1 MSAHEMKQR
10 MEEILAAR
18 KEAIGPLLE
27 VQGQRADLLKQ
38 LALLDKPYSEAYATA
53 EAGGVGAWTSWRP
66 LGAEEPA
73 KRPKPRSRARRASTA
88 KGTEPTASSPAA
100 VPAQDSTGSAAPL
113 GADAQPG

>member
-53 EAGGVGAWTSWRP
+53 EAGGWSLDELAA

-113 GADAQPG
+113 GADAQSR

>member
-1 MSAHEMKQR
+1 

-38 LALLDKPYSEAYATA
+38 LALLDKPYGEAYATA
-53 EAGGVGAWTSWRP
+53 EAGGWSLEELAA
-66 LGAEEPA
+66 LGAEEPV
-73 KRPKPRSRARRASTA
+73 KRPKPRSRARRANTA
-88 KGTEPTASSPAA
+88 KGAEATASSASSPAA

-113 GADAQPG
+113 GADA